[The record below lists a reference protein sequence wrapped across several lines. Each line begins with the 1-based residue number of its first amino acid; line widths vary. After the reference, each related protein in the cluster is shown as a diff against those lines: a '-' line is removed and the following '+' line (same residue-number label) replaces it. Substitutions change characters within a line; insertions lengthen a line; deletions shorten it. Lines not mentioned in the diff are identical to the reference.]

1 MVHGSQSEPA
11 GRAPLGVAA
20 TATAWPQDV
29 LVYHCVH
36 ETRRACWLASGATS
50 LRDPFDQ
57 MRRGYPMRIKA
68 IKLTPLQEGLFFF
81 ITGTILLIAAL
92 FACVQWSA
100 DFSSGATV
108 TAEIEQIRRERGTT
122 IDDEYHYVAYV
133 RYTYEGVTYDHIPL
147 YNFSS
152 SMREGDSVELLIN
165 PTNPR
170 RVNTSW
176 WGMPFI
182 FALAIIM
189 CSFFI
194 VRGLLFIV
202 HARPQRK

>member
-1 MVHGSQSEPA
+1 
-11 GRAPLGVAA
+11 
-20 TATAWPQDV
+20 
-29 LVYHCVH
+29 
-36 ETRRACWLASGATS
+36 
-50 LRDPFDQ
+50 
-57 MRRGYPMRIKA
+57 MRIKA
-68 IKLTPLQEGLFFF
+68 IQLTPLQEGLICF
-81 ITGTILLIAAL
+81 ITGTILLIATL
-92 FACVQWSA
+92 FACIQNSVE
-100 DFSSGATV
+100 FSSGATV
-108 TAEIEQIRRERGTT
+108 TAEIEQIRRERSAT

-152 SMREGDSVELLIN
+152 SMREGDSIELLIN
-165 PTNPR
+165 PANPR
-170 RVNTSW
+170 RVDTTWN
-176 WGMPFI
+176 GPFI

>member
-1 MVHGSQSEPA
+1 MRG
-11 GRAPLGVAA
+11 L
-20 TATAWPQDV
+20 TWPQDV

-36 ETRRACWLASGATS
+36 ETRRAGWLASGATS

-68 IKLTPLQEGLFFF
+68 IQLTPLQERGLIFL

-100 DFSSGATV
+100 NFSSGATV
-108 TAEIEQIRRERGTT
+108 TAEIEQIRRERSAT

-165 PTNPR
+165 PANPR
-170 RVNTSW
+170 RVDTSW

-189 CSFFI
+189 CSFSI

>member
-68 IKLTPLQEGLFFF
+68 IKLTPLQEGLFCF
-81 ITGTILLIAAL
+81 ITGTILLIATL
-92 FACVQWSA
+92 FACIQSSVE
-100 DFSSGATV
+100 FSSGATV
-108 TAEIEQIRRERGTT
+108 TAEIEQIQRETT
-122 IDDEYHYVAYV
+122 GDGEDHHVVYV
-133 RYTYEGVTYDHIPL
+133 RYTYEGVTYNHIPL
-147 YNFSS
+147 YSYS
-152 SMREGDSVELLIN
+152 ASMRKGDSIELLIN
-165 PTNPR
+165 PANPR
-170 RVNTSW
+170 RVDTT

-182 FALAIIM
+182 FILAIII
-189 CSFFI
+189 CSSFI

>member
-50 LRDPFDQ
+50 LRDPFGQ

-81 ITGTILLIAAL
+81 ITGTILLIATL
-92 FACVQWSA
+92 FACIQSSVE
-100 DFSSGATV
+100 FSSGATV
-108 TAEIEQIRRERGTT
+108 TAEIEQIQRETT
-122 IDDEYHYVAYV
+122 GDGEDHHVVYV

-147 YNFSS
+147 YSYS
-152 SMREGDSVELLIN
+152 ASMRKGDSIELLIN
-165 PTNPR
+165 PANPR
-170 RVNTSW
+170 RVDTT

-182 FALAIIM
+182 FILAIII
-189 CSFFI
+189 CSSFI

>member
-68 IKLTPLQEGLFFF
+68 IKLTPLQEGLFCF
-81 ITGTILLIAAL
+81 ITGTILLIATL
-92 FACVQWSA
+92 FACIQSSVE
-100 DFSSGATV
+100 FSSGATV
-108 TAEIEQIRRERGTT
+108 TAEIEQIQRETT
-122 IDDEYHYVAYV
+122 GDGEDHHVVYV

-147 YNFSS
+147 YSYS
-152 SMREGDSVELLIN
+152 ASMRKGDSIELLIN
-165 PTNPR
+165 PANPR
-170 RVNTSW
+170 RVDTT

-182 FALAIIM
+182 FILAIII
-189 CSFFI
+189 CSSFI

>member
-1 MVHGSQSEPA
+1 MGA
-11 GRAPLGVAA
+11 AVA
-20 TATAWPQDV
+20 TTAWPQDV

-36 ETRRACWLASGATS
+36 ETRRAGWLASGATS

-68 IKLTPLQEGLFFF
+68 IQLTPLQEGLICF
-81 ITGTILLIAAL
+81 ITGTILLIATL
-92 FACVQWSA
+92 FACIQSSVE
-100 DFSSGATV
+100 FSSGATV
-108 TAEIEQIRRERGTT
+108 TAEIEQIRRERSAT
-122 IDDEYHYVAYV
+122 IDDEYHYVVYV

-147 YNFSS
+147 YSYS
-152 SMREGDSVELLIN
+152 ASMRKGDSIELLIN
-165 PTNPR
+165 PANPR
-170 RVNTSW
+170 RVDTTWNGS
-176 WGMPFI
+176 FI
-182 FALAIIM
+182 FTLAIIM

>member
-1 MVHGSQSEPA
+1 
-11 GRAPLGVAA
+11 
-20 TATAWPQDV
+20 
-29 LVYHCVH
+29 
-36 ETRRACWLASGATS
+36 
-50 LRDPFDQ
+50 
-57 MRRGYPMRIKA
+57 MRIKA
-68 IKLTPLQEGLFFF
+68 IKLTPLQEGLFCF

-165 PTNPR
+165 PANPR
-170 RVNTSW
+170 RVDTT

-182 FALAIIM
+182 FILAIII
-189 CSFFI
+189 CSSFI

>member
-57 MRRGYPMRIKA
+57 MRRGHPMRIKA
-68 IKLTPLQEGLFFF
+68 IKLTPLQEGLFCF
-81 ITGTILLIAAL
+81 ITGTILLIATL
-92 FACVQWSA
+92 FACIQSSVE
-100 DFSSGATV
+100 FSSGATV
-108 TAEIEQIRRERGTT
+108 TAEIEQIQRETT
-122 IDDEYHYVAYV
+122 GDGEDHHVVYV

-147 YNFSS
+147 YSYS
-152 SMREGDSVELLIN
+152 ASMRKGDSIELLIN
-165 PTNPR
+165 PANPR
-170 RVNTSW
+170 RVDTT

-182 FALAIIM
+182 FILAIII
-189 CSFFI
+189 CSSFI

>member
-36 ETRRACWLASGATS
+36 ETRRAGWLASGATS

-68 IKLTPLQEGLFFF
+68 IKLTPLQEGLFCF
-81 ITGTILLIAAL
+81 ITGTILLIATL
-92 FACVQWSA
+92 FACIQSSVE
-100 DFSSGATV
+100 FSSGATV
-108 TAEIEQIRRERGTT
+108 TAEIEQIQRETT
-122 IDDEYHYVAYV
+122 GDGEDHHVVYV

-147 YNFSS
+147 YSYS
-152 SMREGDSVELLIN
+152 ASMRKGDSIELLIN
-165 PTNPR
+165 PANPR
-170 RVNTSW
+170 RVDTT

-182 FALAIIM
+182 FILAIII
-189 CSFFI
+189 CSSFI

>member
-1 MVHGSQSEPA
+1 
-11 GRAPLGVAA
+11 
-20 TATAWPQDV
+20 
-29 LVYHCVH
+29 
-36 ETRRACWLASGATS
+36 
-50 LRDPFDQ
+50 
-57 MRRGYPMRIKA
+57 MRIKA

-108 TAEIEQIRRERGTT
+108 TAEIEQIRRERSAT

-189 CSFFI
+189 CSFSI

>member
-1 MVHGSQSEPA
+1 
-11 GRAPLGVAA
+11 
-20 TATAWPQDV
+20 
-29 LVYHCVH
+29 
-36 ETRRACWLASGATS
+36 
-50 LRDPFDQ
+50 
-57 MRRGYPMRIKA
+57 MRIKA

-81 ITGTILLIAAL
+81 ITGTILLIATL
-92 FACVQWSA
+92 FACIQSSVE
-100 DFSSGATV
+100 FSSGATV
-108 TAEIEQIRRERGTT
+108 TAEIEQIQRETT
-122 IDDEYHYVAYV
+122 GDGEDHHVVYV

-147 YNFSS
+147 YSYS
-152 SMREGDSVELLIN
+152 ASMREGDSVELLIN
-165 PTNPR
+165 PANPR
-170 RVNTSW
+170 RVDTSW

>member
-36 ETRRACWLASGATS
+36 ETLRACWLASGATS
-50 LRDPFDQ
+50 LRDPFGQ

-68 IKLTPLQEGLFFF
+68 IKLTPLQEGLFCF
-81 ITGTILLIAAL
+81 ITGTILLIATL
-92 FACVQWSA
+92 FACIQSSVE
-100 DFSSGATV
+100 FSSGATV
-108 TAEIEQIRRERGTT
+108 TAEIEQIQRETT
-122 IDDEYHYVAYV
+122 GDGEDHHVVYV

-147 YNFSS
+147 YSYS
-152 SMREGDSVELLIN
+152 ASMRKGDSIELLIN
-165 PTNPR
+165 PANPR
-170 RVNTSW
+170 RVDTT

-182 FALAIIM
+182 FILAIII
-189 CSFFI
+189 CSSFI

>member
-1 MVHGSQSEPA
+1 MGA
-11 GRAPLGVAA
+11 AVA
-20 TATAWPQDV
+20 TTAWPQDV

-50 LRDPFDQ
+50 LRDPFGQ

-68 IKLTPLQEGLFFF
+68 IKLTPLQEGLFCF
-81 ITGTILLIAAL
+81 ITGTILLIATL
-92 FACVQWSA
+92 FACIQSSVE
-100 DFSSGATV
+100 FSSGATV
-108 TAEIEQIRRERGTT
+108 TAEIEQIQRETT
-122 IDDEYHYVAYV
+122 GDGEDHHVVYV

-147 YNFSS
+147 YSYS
-152 SMREGDSVELLIN
+152 ASMRKGDSIELLIN
-165 PTNPR
+165 PANPR
-170 RVNTSW
+170 RVDTT

-182 FALAIIM
+182 FILAIII
-189 CSFFI
+189 CSSFI

>member
-36 ETRRACWLASGATS
+36 ETRRACWLASSATS
-50 LRDPFDQ
+50 LRDPFGQ

-68 IKLTPLQEGLFFF
+68 IKLTPLQEGLFCF
-81 ITGTILLIAAL
+81 ITGTILLIATL
-92 FACVQWSA
+92 FACIQSSVE
-100 DFSSGATV
+100 FSSGATV
-108 TAEIEQIRRERGTT
+108 TAEIEQIQRETT
-122 IDDEYHYVAYV
+122 GDGEDHHVVYV

-147 YNFSS
+147 YSYS
-152 SMREGDSVELLIN
+152 ASMRKGDSIELLIN
-165 PTNPR
+165 PANPR
-170 RVNTSW
+170 RVDTT

-182 FALAIIM
+182 FILAIII
-189 CSFFI
+189 CSSFI